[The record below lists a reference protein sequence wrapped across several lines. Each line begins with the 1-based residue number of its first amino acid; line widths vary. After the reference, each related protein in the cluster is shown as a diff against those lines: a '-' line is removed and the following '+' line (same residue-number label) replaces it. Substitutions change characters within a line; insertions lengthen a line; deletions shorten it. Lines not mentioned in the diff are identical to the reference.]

1 MVDIV
6 VIGGGGHARV
16 VISIL
21 KKLPRY
27 NILGYTDTKDHG
39 DLLGVSFLGCDDELK
54 EIKKK
59 FSVCAAV
66 IGVGMVSADDASKR
80 AEIFQLLKSLCY
92 EVPPVISPDAIVNE
106 DVEIGS
112 GTVVMDGVVINSGT
126 TIGKCA
132 ILNTRC
138 SADHDCEVK
147 DFSQVGPGATLCGGV
162 FVGEKVLVGAG
173 SVVCQNKSIRE
184 NCIIGAGSV
193 VTEDCVDSGTYVG
206 VPVRKIK

>member
-1 MVDIV
+1 MIDIV

-21 KKLPRY
+21 KKLNDY
-27 NILGYTDTKDHG
+27 NIIGYTDIKDRG
-39 DLLGVSFLGCDDELK
+39 ELSGVSFLGCDDELK

-59 FSVCAAV
+59 FSECAAV
-66 IGVGMVSADDASKR
+66 IGVGMVSGDDASKR
-80 AEIFQLLKSLCY
+80 AEIFQLLKTLCY

-138 SADHDCEVK
+138 SVDHDCEVK
-147 DFSQVGPGATLCGGV
+147 DFTHIGPGAILCGCV
-162 FVGEKVLVGAG
+162 RVGRGVLVGAG
-173 SVVCQNKSIRE
+173 SVISQNKSIGD
-184 NCIIGAGSV
+184 NCIIGAGAV
-193 VTEDCVDSGTYVG
+193 AAHNCVDSGTYVG
-206 VPVRKIK
+206 VPASRIK

>member
-27 NILGYTDTKDHG
+27 DILGYTDPKDQG
-39 DLLGVSFLGCDDELK
+39 NLLGISYLGCDDELK

-59 FSVCAAV
+59 FPVCAAV

-80 AEIFQLLKSLCY
+80 VEIFQRLKSLCY

-106 DVEIGS
+106 AVEIGS
-112 GTVVMDGVVINSGT
+112 GTRF
-126 TIGKCA
+126 GKCA

-138 SADHDCEVK
+138 SVDHDCEVK

-162 FVGEKVLVGAG
+162 FVDEKVLVGAG

-193 VTEDCVDSGTYVG
+193 VTEDCVESCTYAG
-206 VPVRKIK
+206 VPARKIK